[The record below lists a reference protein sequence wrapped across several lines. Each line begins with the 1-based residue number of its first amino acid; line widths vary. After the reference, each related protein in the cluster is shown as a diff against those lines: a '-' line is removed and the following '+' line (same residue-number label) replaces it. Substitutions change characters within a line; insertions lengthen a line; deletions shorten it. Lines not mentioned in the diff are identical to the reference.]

1 MKKRIAILG
10 STGSIGTQA
19 LEVIDQHTD
28 KFELEVLSALKN
40 SDLLVQQALKY
51 KPNSV
56 VIGKEDL
63 YKQVFNALDPYDIKV
78 FAGEESIRQIVEM
91 DSIDIVLIAM
101 VGFAGLLPTIH
112 AIKAKKQIAL
122 ANKESLVVAGEM
134 VTKLAVENRVSIIPI
149 DSEHSA
155 IFQCLTGENPEDVEK
170 IYLTAS
176 GGPFRNLS
184 LKELEKVT
192 IKDALNHP
200 NWNMGNKITIDS
212 ASLINKGLEVIEA
225 KWLFGLSMKQIEVV
239 IHPQSIIH
247 SIVQFRDGS
256 MKAQMSLPDM
266 RMPIQYALSYPE
278 RLSNDFPRLNFSEIQ
293 EFTFQIPDIKKFRN
307 LALAF
312 FALERGGNLPCVL
325 NAANEIAVDAFLN
338 NRISFLQMPVVIEKC
353 IELAGF
359 IKTPTIQDY
368 IDVDFETREQARK
381 IINELNKLGKTF

>member
-1 MKKRIAILG
+1 LKKRIAILG

-19 LEVIDQHTD
+19 LEVIDRQAD
-28 KFELEVLSALKN
+28 KFDLEVLSALKN
-40 SDLLVQQALKY
+40 SDLLIQQALKY

-56 VIGKEDL
+56 VIGQDDL
-63 YKQVFNALDPYDIKV
+63 YKQVFDALDPYDIKV

-101 VGFAGLLPTIH
+101 VGFAGLLPTIN

-122 ANKESLVVAGEM
+122 ANKESLVVAGEL
-134 VTKLAVENRVSIIPI
+134 VTKLAVENRVSIIPV

-155 IFQCLTGENPEDVEK
+155 IFQCLTGENLDEVEK

-200 NWNMGNKITIDS
+200 NWNMGDKITIDS
-212 ASLINKGLEVIEA
+212 ASLMNKGLEVIEA
-225 KWLFGLSMKQIEVV
+225 KWLFGLSMQQIEVV

-278 RLSNDFPRLNFSEIQ
+278 RLTNDFPRLNFSEIQ

-312 FALERGGNLPCVL
+312 FALEKGGNLPCVL
-325 NAANEIAVDAFLN
+325 NAANEIAVEAFLN
-338 NRISFLQMPVVIEKC
+338 SRISFLQMPVIIEKC
-353 IELAGF
+353 IESASF
-359 IKTPTIQDY
+359 IKSPTIQDY
-368 IDVDFETREQARK
+368 IDVDFETREQAWK
-381 IINELNKLGKTF
+381 IINELKK

>member
-1 MKKRIAILG
+1 LKKRIAILG
-10 STGSIGTQA
+10 STGSIGAQA

-28 KFELEVLSALKN
+28 RFGLEVLSALKN
-40 SDLLVQQALKY
+40 ADLLIQQALKY

-56 VIGKEDL
+56 VIGREDL
-63 YKQVFNALDPYDIKV
+63 YNRVFEALDPYDIKV
-78 FAGEESIRQIVEM
+78 FAGEESVRQIVEM

-101 VGFAGLLPTIH
+101 VGFSGLLPTIR

-134 VTKLAVENRVSIIPI
+134 VTKLAVENRVSIIPV

-155 IFQCLTGENPEDVEK
+155 IFQCLTGENPDDVEK

-184 LKELEKVT
+184 HRELEKVT
-192 IKDALNHP
+192 IADALNHP
-200 NWNMGNKITIDS
+200 NWNMGEKITIDS
-212 ASLINKGLEVIEA
+212 ASLMNKGLEVIEA

-239 IHPQSIIH
+239 IHPQSVIH

-256 MKAQMSLPDM
+256 MKAQLSLPDM

-278 RLSNDFPRLNFSEIQ
+278 RLPGKFPRLKFSEMH
-293 EFTFQIPDIKKFRN
+293 EFTFQVPDIKKFRN

-312 FALERGGNLPCVL
+312 LALNKGGNLPCIL
-325 NAANEIAVDAFLN
+325 NAANEIVVEAFLN
-338 NRISFLQMPVVIEKC
+338 NRIGFLKMPEVIEKC
-353 IELAGF
+353 MESVGF
-359 IKTPTIQDY
+359 IQNPS
-368 IDVDFETREQARK
+368 FEEYYETDLEARAQASRL
-381 IINELNKLGKTF
+381 ITD